1 MLSPTLADLRIGSVP
16 YLNARPLVWGL
27 NGKDVTFEIPAKLSV
42 SFEVG
47 RLDAALLPIF
57 ELLRLGGGDIADG
70 IAIACRGEVL
80 SVFVAS
86 QEKELPSLKEI
97 YLDPASRSSVA
108 LLRVLLA
115 EFYPDGPKVVE
126 GQPSDS
132 DARLLIGDPALEF
145 RTTHTSGWHYHDLG
159 LLWQHHT
166 GLPFVFAAWALRA
179 ELSNAEV
186 VGKALREIKAAGLA
200 ARDEIANK
208 EPDPKAS
215 LAYLTDNIRYNLG
228 PDEKKAV
235 RLFSHLASK
244 HGLLARETEI
254 SYR

>member
-1 MLSPTLADLRIGSVP
+1 MLSPALADLRIGSVP

-27 NGKDVTFEIPAKLSV
+27 NGKEITFEIPAKLSV
-42 SFEVG
+42 SFEG
-47 RLDAALLPIF
+47 GKLDAALLPIF

-86 QEKELPSLKEI
+86 EEQDFASLEEI

-115 EFYPDGPKVVE
+115 EFHPNGPKLVE
-126 GQPSDS
+126 GQPSES
-132 DARLLIGDPALEF
+132 SARLLIGDPALEF
-145 RTTHTSGWHYHDLG
+145 RGAHTTGWHYHDLG
-159 LLWQHHT
+159 ILWQHHT

-179 ELSNAEV
+179 GLSNPDV

-208 EPDPKAS
+208 EANPKAALS
-215 LAYLTDNIRYNLG
+215 YLTENIRYNLG
-228 PDEKKAV
+228 PEEKKAV

-244 HGLLARETEI
+244 HGLLARETEL
-254 SYR
+254 SYH